1 LKKKQKNLKQKI
13 LDSEVK
19 KQRDELI
26 KRKETASNERESI
39 NLEISRLDA
48 TDANLDKYRADSE
61 SKY

>member
-1 LKKKQKNLKQKI
+1 
-13 LDSEVK
+13 
-19 KQRDELI
+19 LI

-61 SKY
+61 SKMAAIEGKTIALEL